1 MSSKNRESSAVKR
14 YISGIIITDK
24 MESKYKR
31 FAKTVQIARWPNPI
45 SVHSPLWKQRSGVDN
60 DNHAFDTY
68 GYNMAVLEIFADAY
82 CRDALGLPG
91 LSWAHFWQAAKEG
104 VFIEP

>member
-1 MSSKNRESSAVKR
+1 MFSKNRELSAVKR

-60 DNHAFDTY
+60 HAFDTY
-68 GYNMAVLEIFADAY
+68 GYNMAALEIFADAY
-82 CRDALGLPG
+82 CRDALGLSG
-91 LSWAHFWQAAKEG
+91 LSWAHFWQTAKEG